1 MLESD
6 DYSSHVRAA
15 GRISAGALLSP
26 LPSLF
31 AFGYRDYK
39 DLIDKVNF
47 ELIRV
52 GCGGGYVYIYIY
64 I

>member
-6 DYSSHVRAA
+6 DYSPHSRAA

-26 LPSLF
+26 LPSLS
-31 AFGYRDYK
+31 AFGYRDGD

-47 ELIRV
+47 DLILGFFV
-52 GCGGGYVYIYIY
+52 
-64 I
+64 